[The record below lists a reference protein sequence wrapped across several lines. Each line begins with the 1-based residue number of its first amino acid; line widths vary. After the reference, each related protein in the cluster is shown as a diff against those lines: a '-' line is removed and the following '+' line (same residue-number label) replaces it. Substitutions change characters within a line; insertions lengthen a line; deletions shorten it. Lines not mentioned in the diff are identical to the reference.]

1 MPFPGEAA
9 ARSHW
14 IRLLHEA
21 IQLCV
26 IFTSRYTFVF
36 LVSRILQTPN
46 TTPFNGFDVFSLSPE
61 ASIQFWFGTDRAG
74 RQILCILLGQRQ
86 GPWWSATEKF
96 AMRHVTYTLQPIWH
110 YDPVLLSSFLD
121 GSYLAS
127 TSNPFIRIG
136 MPD

>member
-1 MPFPGEAA
+1 MKQDSPNFKYDPPSMGLLF
-9 ARSHW
+9 SHFHLK
-14 IRLLHEA
+14 I
-21 IQLCV
+21 
-26 IFTSRYTFVF
+26 
-36 LVSRILQTPN
+36 
-46 TTPFNGFDVFSLSPE
+46 
-61 ASIQFWFGTDRAG
+61 SIQFWFGIDRAG

-121 GSYLAS
+121 GSYPAS

-136 MPD
+136 MPDCGGFVTEQKASQQVFLVMQDPKV